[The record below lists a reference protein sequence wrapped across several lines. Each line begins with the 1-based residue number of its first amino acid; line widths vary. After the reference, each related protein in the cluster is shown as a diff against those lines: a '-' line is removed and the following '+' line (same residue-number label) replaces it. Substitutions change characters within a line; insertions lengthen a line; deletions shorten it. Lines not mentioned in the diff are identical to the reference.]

1 MCCEIVELAGTCQA
15 QLPHFTDE
23 ETDNQMRS
31 GHLQHS
37 HSTWV

>member
-23 ETDNQMRS
+23 ETDNQIS